1 MEYFLQVA
9 YSFFTTITCFDSPL
23 SIHLNGV
30 KSMEILMVLIATYY
44 FNIIVLLMLCLLLI
58 RA

>member
-30 KSMEILMVLIATYY
+30 KSMEILMFLIATYHRVVDVM
-44 FNIIVLLMLCLLLI
+44 FAIN
-58 RA
+58 

>member
-30 KSMEILMVLIATYY
+30 KSMEILVSNC
-44 FNIIVLLMLCLLLI
+44 NILLQYHRVVDVMFAI
-58 RA
+58 N